1 VSLDIFPDNI
11 KFKIYGA
18 VDFHFLHIGM
28 FESKW
33 NDRYGELVLCNI
45 ITGQA
50 DTINAYGAF
59 FNDERRKGE
68 GKAETVFGA
77 SIFREYFHTGADSVH
92 MTLNQVAVEA
102 AINLHTP
109 FKIYCVTHQP
119 DTEVGL
125 FQGFIDSRYAV
136 LVVGNLLYGKAGSV
150 MGKALVG
157 LQISGNR

>member
-1 VSLDIFPDNI
+1 MSLDIFPDNI

-18 VDFHFLHIGM
+18 VNFHFLHIGM

-77 SIFREYFHTGADSVH
+77 SIFREYFHTGTFSVY
-92 MTLNQVAVEA
+92 MTLYQVAVEA
-102 AINLHTP
+102 AIISAYTFQDLLCHP
-109 FKIYCVTHQP
+109 PARYRGWSFSGFHRQP
-119 DTEVGL
+119 LCG
-125 FQGFIDSRYAV
+125 
-136 LVVGNLLYGKAGSV
+136 AG
-150 MGKALVG
+150 G
-157 LQISGNR
+157 R